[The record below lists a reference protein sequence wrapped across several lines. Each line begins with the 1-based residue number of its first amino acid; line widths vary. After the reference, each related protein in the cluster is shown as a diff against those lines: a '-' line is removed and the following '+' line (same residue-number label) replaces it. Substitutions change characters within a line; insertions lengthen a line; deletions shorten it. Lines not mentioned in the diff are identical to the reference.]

1 METLLDSFAL
11 LKNVRMDTQRLIEEV
26 VFQLYT
32 RIGICKKAHPH
43 DLEEYLKA
51 WVYWKRKLV
60 EYE

>member
-1 METLLDSFAL
+1 
-11 LKNVRMDTQRLIEEV
+11 MDTQRLIEEV

-51 WVYWKRKLV
+51 WVYWKRKLM